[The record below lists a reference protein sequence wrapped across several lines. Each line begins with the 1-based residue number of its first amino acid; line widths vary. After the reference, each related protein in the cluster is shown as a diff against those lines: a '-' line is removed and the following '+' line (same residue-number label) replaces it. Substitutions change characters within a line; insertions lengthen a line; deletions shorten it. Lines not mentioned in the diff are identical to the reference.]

1 MLYYHST
8 LKEANESPDLF
19 ILFTKE
25 KKLVLESGFE
35 LKAWPTWSATAGTL
49 PKKSCT
55 VHILARPNRETPFD
69 PSTRCKSLLLSYENA
84 NSELATLSK
93 LLDLIKSQNT
103 FPIYFSRS
111 KKIFSLK
118 EWKTLS
124 IYLEKQLK
132 KQLENQA

>member
-1 MLYYHST
+1 MIYYST

-25 KKLVLESGFE
+25 KKLIWSDFE
-35 LKAWPTWSATAGTL
+35 LKAWPTWSARAGAL
-49 PKKSCT
+49 PKKNCI
-55 VHILARPNRETPFD
+55 VHILARPNEETPFD
-69 PSTRCKSLLLSYENA
+69 PSTKCKKSFLLSYENA